1 MFHSQQL
8 RLVLRGSNRN
18 VLIRV
23 LCQVW
28 EACLDLQPQACF
40 SSTFWWHFDLQ
51 VSLALISFCVTSGE
65 AQVEKRVGKCAAQWT
80 SVPSIPGPPAS
91 RIPPQV
97 PLWSLWPSWWEEH
110 RFVCLFL
117 NFIQVD
123 VYSTC
128 SVHPLVLSLS
138 IMSVILIFC
147 MHQFQAYCTVIQ
159 IQVITK
165 YWASFHVLYSGSLL
179 LICFIYSSVCMLIKL
194 LNYIIYMTTSY
205 FIL

>member
-138 IMSVILIFC
+138 IMSAI
-147 MHQFQAYCTVIQ
+147 YIQ
-159 IQVITK
+159 IGSVSVNMLSLSVFYFPPVVI
-165 YWASFHVLYSGSLL
+165 FHCLTESQFIYPFSLGTSGSFP
-179 LICFIYSSVCMLIKL
+179 IF
-194 LNYIIYMTTSY
+194 
-205 FIL
+205 F

>member
-138 IMSVILIFC
+138 IMSAI
-147 MHQFQAYCTVIQ
+147 YIQ
-159 IQVITK
+159 IVSVSVNMLSLSVFYFPPVVI
-165 YWASFHVLYSGSLL
+165 FHCLTESQFIYPFSLGTSGSFP
-179 LICFIYSSVCMLIKL
+179 IF
-194 LNYIIYMTTSY
+194 
-205 FIL
+205 F